1 MKNRTSSLKTTG
13 LPWIPFVNSTWKITK
28 VKNCFKISKSKAK
41 NENPVILS
49 LARDGIKIRDI
60 TKNEGQLATNYS
72 DYNPVLPGD
81 LLLNPMDLYSGANC
95 NMSEVSGVISPAYSN
110 LRAIVTLN
118 PKFFDFYFKTQYWS
132 MAMFAH
138 GKGVSFD
145 NRWTLNADGLLNYEI
160 PFPPFEIQNEIVKI
174 LKKKIGIIDSL
185 ISNETKQIEKLEEYK
200 KAVITK
206 AVTKGL
212 DPNAKMKD
220 SGVEWIG
227 EIPEGW
233 SVLPLK
239 SQFKFE
245 KGLPITKADL
255 TNAGIKVISYGQIH
269 SKNNCSTEIDNSLFR
284 FVSTDYL
291 KSNPSCLV
299 QKNDLIFADTSEDLE
314 GTGDF
319 VRISEQDTIFAG
331 YHSIILRNVNN
342 LNTKYLSY
350 LFLSDIW
357 RSQLRCRVFGV
368 KLFSVTQKLLNC
380 CTILLPNIT
389 EQENIVRLLDSQT
402 KNIRQ
407 IIDNKKAKISMLVD
421 YKKSLIYEY
430 VTGKKEC

>member
-1 MKNRTSSLKTTG
+1 MNDYIFYA
-13 LPWIPFVNSTWKITK
+13 PYVPENWKIIPNKYVFRPHSKKVGKDFRNYNLLSLTK
-28 VKNCFKISKSKAK
+28 NGVILKDIESNEGKLPASFEGYQTVERNDLILCLFDLDVSAVFSGLSEYQGMITSAYDVYQVNTQLMMPKFAGYWFANVFSERSYSVYSKSLRHTIAYDSFK
-41 NENPVILS
+41 NIPIAIPS
-49 LARDGIKIRDI
+49 LEIQSKI
-60 TKNEGQLATNYS
+60 
-72 DYNPVLPGD
+72 
-81 LLLNPMDLYSGANC
+81 
-95 NMSEVSGVISPAYSN
+95 
-110 LRAIVTLN
+110 
-118 PKFFDFYFKTQYWS
+118 
-132 MAMFAH
+132 
-138 GKGVSFD
+138 VSF
-145 NRWTLNADGLLNYEI
+145 LSE
-160 PFPPFEIQNEIVKI
+160 KI
-174 LKKKIGIIDSL
+174 KTIDSL

-212 DPNAKMKD
+212 DPGAKMKD

-233 SVLPLK
+233 SVLSLK

-269 SKNNCSTEIDNSLFR
+269 SKKNCSTEIDNSLFR

-299 QKNDLIFADTSEDLE
+299 HKNDLIFADTSEDLE

-407 IIDNKKAKISMLVD
+407 IIDNKKTKISMLVD

>member
-1 MKNRTSSLKTTG
+1 MNDYIFYA
-13 LPWIPFVNSTWKITK
+13 PYVPENWKIIPNKYVFRPHSKKVGKDFRNYNLLSLTK
-28 VKNCFKISKSKAK
+28 NGVILKDIESNEGKLPASFEGYQTVERNDLILCLFDLDVSAVFSGLSEYQGMITSAYDVYQVNTQLMIPKFADYWFANVFSERSYSVYSKSLRHTIAYDSFK
-41 NENPVILS
+41 NIPIAVPS
-49 LARDGIKIRDI
+49 LGTQSKI
-60 TKNEGQLATNYS
+60 
-72 DYNPVLPGD
+72 
-81 LLLNPMDLYSGANC
+81 
-95 NMSEVSGVISPAYSN
+95 
-110 LRAIVTLN
+110 
-118 PKFFDFYFKTQYWS
+118 
-132 MAMFAH
+132 
-138 GKGVSFD
+138 VSF
-145 NRWTLNADGLLNYEI
+145 LSE
-160 PFPPFEIQNEIVKI
+160 KI
-174 LKKKIGIIDSL
+174 KTIDSL

-212 DPNAKMKD
+212 DPGVKMKD
-220 SGVEWIG
+220 SAVEWIG

-233 SVLPLK
+233 NVLSLK

-255 TNAGIKVISYGQIH
+255 TNSGIKVISYGQIH
-269 SKNNCSTEIDNSLFR
+269 SKKNCSTEIDNSLFR

-299 QKNDLIFADTSEDLE
+299 HKNDLIFADTSEDLE

-407 IIDNKKAKISMLVD
+407 IIDNKKTKISMLVD